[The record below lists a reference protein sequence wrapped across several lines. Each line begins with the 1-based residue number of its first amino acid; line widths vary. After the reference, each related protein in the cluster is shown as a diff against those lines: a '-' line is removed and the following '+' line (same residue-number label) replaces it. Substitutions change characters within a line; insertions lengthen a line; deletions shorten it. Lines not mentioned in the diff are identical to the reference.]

1 MQEAPSNQTP
11 IQRTWKQFRQNKL
24 ALAGLAII
32 VITSLMAVLGY
43 LIMPDHS
50 PDANHMSLPLSLK
63 PPGFTYTVLKTPKS
77 DNVEPTNIFSRMLFG
92 HPSPYQELP
101 IVNYSIKKDS
111 LIADEYISSEDK
123 PERHAFAIKDLIV
136 DQPIKNFDSQKLIK
150 QHIEQKT
157 FWLGSDIYGRDLL
170 SRIIL
175 GARVS
180 LAVGIMAVLI
190 SLVIGVSLGA
200 IAGYYGGW
208 IDSALS
214 WVMNILWSL
223 PALLLVIAL
232 SFALGKGLWQI
243 FVAVGLSMWV
253 EAARLVRG
261 QVISLKQAEYI
272 EAARA
277 LGYSDFRIIT
287 RHILLNIAGPVLVIA
302 ASNFAS
308 AILLEAGLSFLGF
321 GAQPPVPTWG
331 GMIREHYGYIIMDA
345 AYLALLPGLAIMLM
359 VFAFNLVTTGLRD
372 AFDIKSQNIRL

>member
-1 MQEAPSNQTP
+1 MQEATSNYTP
-11 IQRTWKQFRQNKL
+11 VQRTWKQFRQNKL

-63 PPGFTYTVLKTPKS
+63 PPGFNYTVLETPKYDIIES
-77 DNVEPTNIFSRMLFG
+77 TNIFSRMFFG
-92 HPSPYQELP
+92 QPSPYQEVP
-101 IVNYSIKKDS
+101 IVNYSIRKDS

-123 PERHAFAIKDLIV
+123 PERRSFAIKDLIV
-136 DQPIKNFDSQKLIK
+136 DRPIKNFDSQNFIK

-208 IDSALS
+208 IDSVLS